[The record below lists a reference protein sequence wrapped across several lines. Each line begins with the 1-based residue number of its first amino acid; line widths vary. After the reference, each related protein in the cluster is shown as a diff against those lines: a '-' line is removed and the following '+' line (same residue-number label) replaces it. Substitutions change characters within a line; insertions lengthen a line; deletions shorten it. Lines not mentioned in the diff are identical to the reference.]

1 MGDKR
6 DILWRM
12 ISDDLETKI
21 TEDDAECIAEQ
32 WACEISFDE
41 LDVCF

>member
-1 MGDKR
+1 MSR
-6 DILWRM
+6 RELLWR
-12 ISDDLETKI
+12 IVSDQVGPI

-41 LDVCF
+41 MGVTF